1 MQKKVGGY
9 PRACSTRPK
18 PPRLFQS
25 TCDSA
30 STIAMTLAI
39 FAVTS
44 VHAEQPDPNQ
54 LTEIIVT
61 AQKRQTDLESTPISI
76 TARSGAELQSEGITD
91 ITSAVMLAPGV
102 AYTSAGPG
110 KTVYNIRGISS
121 NGGAAPTVGF
131 YLDETPIASP
141 VHSTNGKVAIDPTL
155 YDLADVE
162 VLRGPQGTLYGAGS
176 MGGTIKLATRQPD
189 ASAFDA
195 SGEAIG
201 SDTFHGGPNG
211 ALNGMVN
218 LPLINDELALRIV
231 ATEKYN
237 SGYIDRIVVP
247 NFPQPTVTST
257 APLTVSRGNL
267 TNLAVAGR
275 VNDVN
280 NEHTQAVR
288 VAIKY
293 TPNDRLSV
301 TASSFIQ
308 NTFEGGSS
316 LYDDPPG
323 TLSHYQPFN
332 IAEPSVDQ
340 FNIYNLAVSF
350 DAGVAT
356 LLSSTS
362 YTKSHTSQ
370 TEDTSEEYNYVF
382 GTGIFVPSSIT
393 EYHPSSQVS
402 EELRATSKGDSD
414 LQWLFGLFYSDS
426 KDSWNDTSTVPQYVP
441 IFGTSNV
448 FTYSEPDSTTQR
460 AAFGE
465 VSYKLTK
472 TLQGT
477 VGLRWVSY
485 TDSFEVHQNGLF
497 VPDIPSVMTS
507 QGSLSAHAITP
518 KYSLNWTPTDRALL
532 YLTAAKGFRPGAENL
547 PVPIGNAVDSCSPGA
562 GNLAS
567 LGYNGEPGAY
577 NADSVWSYELGEKT
591 RWLNNRLEVNGSV
604 FYVDWSQVQQIAYLT
619 CGFNITTNQGR
630 AVSKGGEVEVTLR
643 AGSDLTLTGGFGYT
657 DATLQNAVGG
667 GVAGQQLQDV
677 PKETGNLAI
686 ELDHPLASGTR
697 LLGHASYQY
706 VGSEQDRF
714 EKPAYSLVDWRMG
727 LGFNKLSAFIFA
739 DNVFDARPIIAYD
752 NALGVNIPSVNRIA
766 TVRPRTIG
774 LDLQFKY

>member
-1 MQKKVGGY
+1 
-9 PRACSTRPK
+9 
-18 PPRLFQS
+18 
-25 TCDSA
+25 
-30 STIAMTLAI
+30 MTLAI
-39 FAVTS
+39 FAVAS
-44 VHAEQPDPNQ
+44 VHAEQPDSNQ
-54 LTEIIVT
+54 LEEIVVT
-61 AQKRQTDLESTPISI
+61 AQKRKTELESTPISI
-76 TARSGAELQSEGITD
+76 TARSGAQLQSEGITD
-91 ITSAVMLAPGV
+91 ITSAAMLAPGV

-141 VHSTNGKVAIDPTL
+141 AHSTNGKVAIDPTL

-176 MGGTIKLATRQPD
+176 MGGTIKLVTRQPD
-189 ASAFDA
+189 AAAFDA

-211 ALNGMVN
+211 TLNGMVN
-218 LPLINDELALRIV
+218 LPLIDDKLALRVI

-237 SGYIDRIVVP
+237 SGYIGRTVVP
-247 NFPQPTVTST
+247 GFPQPTVTSAPAGT
-257 APLTVSRGNL
+257 PLTVSRGDL
-267 TNLAVAGR
+267 TNLAVADR
-275 VNDVN
+275 VKNAND
-280 NEHTQAVR
+280 EHTQAVR

-293 TPNDRLSV
+293 TPNDLLSV

-323 TLSHYQPFN
+323 TLNHYQPFN

-382 GTGIFVPSSIT
+382 GTGTYIPASIR

-402 EELRATSKGDSD
+402 EEFRATSKGDSA
-414 LQWLFGLFYSDS
+414 LQWLLGLFYSES
-426 KDSWNDTSTVPQYVP
+426 KDTWSDTSTVPQYAA

-448 FTYSEPDSTTQR
+448 FTYSEPDATAQR

-465 VSYKLTK
+465 VSYQLTK

-485 TDSFEVHQNGLF
+485 TDSFEVNQSGLF

-507 QGSLSAHAITP
+507 QGSISARAITP
-518 KYSLNWTPTDRALL
+518 KYSLSWTPTDRALL

-547 PVPIGNAVDSCSPGA
+547 PVPIGNVVNSCSAGA
-562 GNLAS
+562 GGLAS
-567 LGYNGEPGAY
+567 LGYGGEPGAY
-577 NADSVWSYELGEKT
+577 NADSVWSYEFGEKT

-604 FYVDWSQVQQIAYLT
+604 FYVDWSQVQQLVYLP

-643 AGSDLTLTGGFGYT
+643 AGNDLTLTGGFGYT
-657 DATLQNAVGG
+657 DAALQNTVSG

-677 PKETGNLAI
+677 PKETGNVAI
-686 ELDHPLASGTR
+686 ELNHPLASGTR

-706 VGSEQDRF
+706 VGSSQDRA

-727 LGFNKLSAFIFA
+727 LGFTKLSAFIFV
-739 DNVFDARPIIAYD
+739 DNVFDARPIIAYS

-766 TVRPRTIG
+766 TLQPRTIG